1 MPGGRVELPT
11 NPESFRGC
19 STVADDKALVADFS
33 SVSALALFAV
43 HLGVSILP
51 FSPQF
56 RASFRGALLLLC
68 DRGDAERI
76 ARGDLHKSQYNAGH
90 LSHEEC
96 KPQAILVIVP
106 GGRVELPTKGL

>member
-19 STVADDKALVADFS
+19 STAANSRWQERDSS
-33 SVSALALFAV
+33 SVSAPARFAAP
-43 HLGVSILP
+43 LLDRAP
-51 FSPQF
+51 LFSPQF

-96 KPQAILVIVP
+96 KPKP
-106 GGRVELPTKGL
+106 FW